1 MSGLSVLIFL
11 SCKMVLAVLY
21 ANKTDSRPGL
31 SFTTN
36 LCTTVLTT
44 EGVAGVVLVGTVMV
58 ASRLILCSMP
68 LLFLL
73 CECAVLDLID
83 DTDPTDIARPVA

>member
-36 LCTTVLTT
+36 LCTT
-44 EGVAGVVLVGTVMV
+44 EGVAGVVLVATIIM
-58 ASRLILCSMP
+58 
-68 LLFLL
+68 
-73 CECAVLDLID
+73 DL
-83 DTDPTDIARPVA
+83 T